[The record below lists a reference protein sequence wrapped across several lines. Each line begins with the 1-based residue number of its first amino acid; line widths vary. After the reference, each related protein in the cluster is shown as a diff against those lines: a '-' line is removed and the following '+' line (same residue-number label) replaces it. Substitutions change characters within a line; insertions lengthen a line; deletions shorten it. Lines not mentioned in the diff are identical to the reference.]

1 VPPAPRIYNLFPT
14 LAGPVAAWHDHLP
27 RIAGMGFDAVWLNPV
42 HAPGETGDIYA
53 IADPDRLNPALRGD
67 GEAGDAELLAGFCA
81 AAKRHGLDVLLDLV
95 VRTGARDGV
104 LARAFPDRVRRPG
117 RGAVPG
123 TVEFDLDGPG
133 AEGLLG
139 FWAAWIRRML
149 DAGVRGFRCVA
160 AADVPPPAWASL
172 IAGARA
178 ARSDVLFV
186 ADALGAPVERTLGLR
201 GVGFDNLMS
210 SARWW
215 DLRAPWFL
223 EQQRRLA
230 DVAPSIAFPESHDTP
245 RVAAEAGTD
254 DPDALAARLRFAYM
268 AAAATGSGLMM
279 PIGFEYGFKRPL
291 DPARTTPA
299 DWEPTHADV
308 SGVVAAANAMKA
320 SVAPLNRELPLATAT
335 GPGEPAVAL
344 VRRDAADGTAVVLFN
359 PDPERTHAVDGGPLL
374 AAAGGTLE
382 RLEDVTP
389 DGEARAVVPGLGIA
403 LRPLEVRVF
412 AGGTRRPGRAP
423 DKASS
428 RRALERLAGE
438 RVSIEGV
445 EPEID
450 GGRFAAKRCVGDVLE
465 VSADLF
471 ADGHDRIGARVLW
484 REAGTREWSSSPMSS
499 RDNDRWLGRVPLSR
513 NVRYVYTVEAWRDPF
528 ESWRADTIKKHGAG
542 RDVSLEI
549 VEGSDLVA
557 RARDGED
564 ATPAMR
570 EAADRL
576 AAEADHAAR
585 LRILLSDELRALMA
599 VHGPRDSVTRYPR
612 ELEVAADRTAAR
624 FSAWY
629 EMFPRSAAPGLRHG
643 TFRDVIDRLPYV
655 RDLGFDVLYF
665 TPIHPIGTTKRKG
678 RDNALTAGPGDP
690 GSPYAIGGE
699 AGGHD
704 ALHPELGTLD
714 DFRALVTAA
723 GEHGLE
729 LALDFAIQC
738 SPDHPWIREHPE
750 WFEWRPDGTIKHAEN
765 PPKKYEDIVNIR
777 FDGHA
782 LPDAWIALRDVVL
795 FWVRQGVRI
804 FRVDNPH
811 TKPFPFWE
819 WLIREVQ
826 APHPDTIFLSEAFT
840 RPKPMYRLAKLG
852 FTQSYTYFTWRNGK
866 QELEEYLTELTQG
879 PPREFFRPNFFVN
892 TPDINPPYLQTGG
905 RAAHVVRATLAATLS
920 GVWGM
925 YNGYEICEATPVPG
939 KEEYLHSEKYEI
951 KDWDFDRP
959 GNIRGWIAALNRIR
973 RAHPALQ
980 GVSPPLFMP
989 AHDDAVMCFGKAARD
1004 GADAVLVLANLDPH
1018 AGRGAWIELQPERL
1032 GLPADGSYRMEDL
1045 VHGGR
1050 FVWDG
1055 RHHHVHL
1062 DPAHNPA
1069 MILSIAPA

>member
-1 VPPAPRIYNLFPT
+1 VAHAPRIYNLFPT
-14 LAGPVAAWHDHLP
+14 LVGPVPAWHDHLP

-42 HAPGETGDIYA
+42 HAPGESGDLYA
-53 IADPDRLNPALRGD
+53 IADPDRLNPALRNGGD
-67 GEAGDAELLAGFCA
+67 VSDADLLSGFCA

-104 LARAFPDRVRRPG
+104 LAQAFPDRVRRPG
-117 RGAVPG
+117 RGAPPG
-123 TVEFDLDGPG
+123 TVAFDLEGPG
-133 AEGLLG
+133 ADGLHG
-139 FWAAWIRRML
+139 YWTAWVRRML
-149 DAGVRGFRCVA
+149 GQGVRGFRCVA
-160 AADVPPPAWASL
+160 AADVPPAFWASL
-172 IAGARA
+172 IAEARRERGDA
-178 ARSDVLFV
+178 LFV
-186 ADALGAPVERTLGLR
+186 ADTLGAPVERTLGLR
-201 GVGFDNLMS
+201 GAGFDHLMS

-215 DLRAPWFL
+215 DLRAPWFP

-254 DPDALAARLRFAYM
+254 DPEAIAARLRFAYM
-268 AAAATGSGLMM
+268 AAAAAGSGLMM

-299 DWEPTHADV
+299 DWEPAHADV
-308 SGVVAAANAMKA
+308 TGFVSAANAVKA
-320 SVAPLNRELPLATAT
+320 SVAALNRELPLVPAT

-344 VRRDAADGTAVVLFN
+344 VRRDAADGAAVVLLN
-359 PDPERTHAVDGGPLL
+359 PDPDRAHAVDGGPLL
-374 AAAGGTLE
+374 AAAGGGLE
-382 RLEDVTP
+382 GLEDVTP
-389 DGEARAVVPGLGIA
+389 FGDRLPVAPGRGIPLG
-403 LRPLEVRVF
+403 PLEVRVF
-412 AGGTRRPGRAP
+412 EGEPRRPGRAP
-423 DKASS
+423 DRAAS

-438 RVSIEGV
+438 RVSIEAV

-450 GGRFAAKRCVGDVLE
+450 GGRFPAKRCVGDVLE
-465 VSADLF
+465 VTADLF
-471 ADGHDRIGARVLW
+471 ADGHDRIGAQVLW
-484 REAGTREWSSSPMSS
+484 REAGANEWSSAPMAAGE
-499 RDNDRWLGRVPLSR
+499 NDRWTGRVPLSR
-513 NVRYVYTVEAWRDPF
+513 NTRYLYTVEAWRDPF
-528 ESWRADTIKKHGAG
+528 ESWRADTLKKRAAG
-542 RDVSLEI
+542 QDLSLEA
-549 VEGSDLVA
+549 VEGADLVA
-557 RARDGED
+557 RARDGD
-564 ATPAMR
+564 RASASMR

-576 AAEADHAAR
+576 AAEDDRAKR
-585 LRILLSDELRALMA
+585 LGILLSDEMRALMA
-599 VHGPRDSVTRYPR
+599 VHGPRDHVTRYPR
-612 ELEVAADRTAAR
+612 ELEVVADRTAAR

-665 TPIHPIGTTKRKG
+665 TPIHPIGATKRKG
-678 RDNALTAGPGDP
+678 RNNSLSAGPDDP
-690 GSPYAIGGE
+690 GSPYAIGSE

-704 ALHPELGTLD
+704 AVHPDLGTID
-714 DFRALVTAA
+714 DFRALARAA
-723 GEHGLE
+723 AEQGLE

-750 WFEWRPDGTIKHAEN
+750 WFEWRPDGSIKHAEN
-765 PPKKYEDIVNIR
+765 PPKKYEDIVNVR
-777 FDGHA
+777 FDGPA

-795 FWVRQGVRI
+795 FWAKQGVRI

-819 WLIREVQ
+819 WMIREVQ
-826 APHPDTIFLSEAFT
+826 ARHPDTIFLSEAFT

-852 FTQSYTYFTWRNGK
+852 FTQSYTYFTWRNDKHG
-866 QELEEYLTELTQG
+866 LVEYLTELTQG
-879 PPREFFRPNFFVN
+879 PPKDFFRPNFFVN

-905 RAAHVVRATLAATLS
+905 RAAHIVRATLAATLS

-925 YNGYEICEATPVPG
+925 YSGFEICEATPIPG
-939 KEEYLHSEKYEI
+939 KEEYLDAEKYEI

-980 GVSPPLFMP
+980 GASPPLFMP
-989 AHDDAVMCFGKAARD
+989 AHDDAVLCFGKAARD
-1004 GADAVLVLANLDPH
+1004 GADAVVVLANLDPH

-1032 GLPADGSYRMEDL
+1032 GLPPDGSYRMEDL

-1062 DPAHNPA
+1062 DPGHNPA